1 MGFERIAP
9 RTELTRFIECFW
21 IVDDPDPS
29 PVIQKII
36 PDGFPEMIFHFGDP
50 YLIKL
55 NTKWSRQ
62 SWSLLGG
69 QMTNHFFLKNAG
81 VSSILGIKF
90 KPAAL
95 SLLFGVD
102 MYALTNRVVSLKQ
115 LSHPDIT
122 ALESLLRGAGDHTER
137 IAASEDYLLNSNIRA
152 VSNEP
157 VINAAVEKI
166 FASNGMV
173 SVAVICKENGCSERQ
188 LERMFRKYIGLS
200 PKLYSRII
208 RFAYIFQVVQ
218 VRKEIHGCELGLA
231 SGYYDQSHF
240 IKNFKAFAGEGP
252 SGYFFDQPNLANFFL
267 KKGLS

>member
-9 RTELTRFIECFW
+9 RTELSRFIECFW
-21 IVDDPDPS
+21 IVEDPDPS

-36 PDGFPEMIFHFGDP
+36 PDGYPEMIFHFGDP

-55 NTKWSRQ
+55 NTKWIRQ
-62 SWSLLGG
+62 SWSVLGG
-69 QMTNHFFLKNAG
+69 QMTSHFFLKNTG

-95 SLLFGVD
+95 NLLFGVD
-102 MYALTNRVVSLKQ
+102 MYTLTNRVVSLKQ
-115 LSHPDIT
+115 LNHPDLT
-122 ALESLLRGAGDHTER
+122 ALEGMLREAGDHTNR
-137 IAASEDYLLNSNIRA
+137 IAAIEDYFSKNFRA
-152 VSNEP
+152 VNNEL
-157 VINAAVEKI
+157 VIYATVEKI

-173 SVAVICKENGCSERQ
+173 SVAAICKENGCSERQ

-208 RFAYIFQVVQ
+208 RFASIFQVAQ
-218 VRKEIHGCELGLA
+218 GRKEINGCELGLA

>member
-1 MGFERIAP
+1 MGFQRIAP
-9 RTELTRFIECFW
+9 RTELSRFIECFW
-21 IVDDPDPS
+21 IVDNPDPS

-50 YLIKL
+50 YLIRL
-55 NTKWSRQ
+55 NEKWTKQ

-69 QMTNHFFLKNAG
+69 QMTSHFFLKNSG

-102 MYALTNRVVSLKQ
+102 MYALTNHVVSLKQ
-115 LSHPDIT
+115 LSHPDLT
-122 ALESLLRGAGDHTER
+122 ALEGLLSEAGDHTKR
-137 IAASEDYLLNSNIRA
+137 IEATEDYLSKNFRA
-152 VSNEP
+152 VNNEP
-157 VINAAVEKI
+157 VINATVEKI

-173 SVAVICKENGCSERQ
+173 SVTVICKENGCSERQ
-188 LERMFRKYIGLS
+188 LERMFRKYIGVS

-208 RFAYIFQVVQ
+208 RFAYIFQVAQ
-218 VRKEIHGCELGLA
+218 GRKEINGCELGLA

-252 SGYFFDQPNLANFFL
+252 SGYFFDQPSLANFFL
-267 KKGLS
+267 KKGLF

>member
-1 MGFERIAP
+1 MGFKRITP
-9 RTELTRFIECFW
+9 RTELSRFIECFW

-29 PVIQKII
+29 PVVQKII

-55 NTKWSRQ
+55 STKWTRQ
-62 SWSLLGG
+62 SPSLLGG
-69 QMTNHFFLKNAG
+69 QMTSRFFLKNTG

-95 SLLFGVD
+95 SLLFEVD
-102 MYALTNRVVSLKQ
+102 MRSLTNRVVSLKQ
-115 LSHPDIT
+115 LSRPELT
-122 ALESLLRGAGDHTER
+122 ALEGLLRTADDHSKR
-137 IAASEDYLLNSNIRA
+137 IAATEDYFSKNIRA
-152 VSNEP
+152 FNNEP
-157 VINAAVEKI
+157 VINATVEKI

-173 SVAVICKENGCSERQ
+173 SVAEICKQTGCSERQ
-188 LERMFRKYIGLS
+188 LERMFTKYIGLS

-208 RFAYIFQVVQ
+208 RFAHIFEVAQGK
-218 VRKEIHGCELGLA
+218 KEMNGSELGIA

-240 IKNFKAFAGEGP
+240 IRNFKAFAGEEP